1 MIYVVKCYNC
11 EQEFK
16 VKRGETGADMICP
29 HCGTSNSIR
38 DVIGR
43 IEDASEK
50 VDPDVQAI
58 KSFDI
63 EQHPVVYDWSEET
76 RSRRYRNKT
85 SLFEFLE
92 NASPGEITSSF
103 IVIVLFIIVII
114 LGEL

>member
-1 MIYVVKCYNC
+1 MIYVVKCYSC
-11 EQEFK
+11 EHEFQ

-29 HCGTSNSIR
+29 ECGATNNIR
-38 DVIGR
+38 DVIER
-43 IEDASEK
+43 IEDEK
-50 VDPDVQAI
+50 TIDPDLQAI

-63 EQHPVVYDWSEET
+63 EQHPVVDDWSGET

-103 IVIVLFIIVII
+103 IVIVLCIIALI
-114 LGEL
+114 LMEL

>member
-1 MIYVVKCYNC
+1 MIYVVKCYSC
-11 EQEFK
+11 EHEFK

-29 HCGTSNSIR
+29 ECGTTNNIR
-38 DVIGR
+38 DVIER
-43 IEDASEK
+43 IEDDSKK

-63 EQHPVVYDWSEET
+63 EKHPVIDEWDEGT
-76 RSRRYRNKT
+76 NRRYRDEE

-92 NASPGEITSSF
+92 NASLGEIAGKF
-103 IVIVLFIIVII
+103 LLFLLLIIVIM

>member
-11 EQEFK
+11 EHEFK

-29 HCGTSNSIR
+29 ECGTANNIR
-38 DVIGR
+38 DVIER

-63 EQHPVVYDWSEET
+63 EQHPVIYDWSEET
-76 RSRRYRNKT
+76 RGRRYRNKT

-103 IVIVLFIIVII
+103 IVIVLCIIALI
-114 LGEL
+114 LMEL